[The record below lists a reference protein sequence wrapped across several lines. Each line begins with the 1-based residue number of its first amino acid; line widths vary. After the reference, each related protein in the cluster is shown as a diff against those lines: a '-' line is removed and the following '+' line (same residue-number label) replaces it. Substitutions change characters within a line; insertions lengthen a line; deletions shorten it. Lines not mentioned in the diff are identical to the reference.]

1 MGLATFLL
9 LRAEEREAK
18 SRIKAEEKNLITLG
32 IIDFIS
38 LAEYREFIDR
48 IAASIPRDEL
58 NEVIHIYEPPG
69 KLIYSNQSEH
79 KWKISPEV
87 ISKYVNQDYFEIHQ
101 EIGSTLLKFIAMKPG
116 MEKYFGLRSRPCEQH
131 HGQPFVVLPVFSD
144 CLC

>member
-1 MGLATFLL
+1 MGLATFLLL

-69 KLIYSNQSEH
+69 KLIYSN
-79 KWKISPEV
+79 
-87 ISKYVNQDYFEIHQ
+87 KYDVNGKFP
-101 EIGSTLLKFIAMKPG
+101 LKSFRNM
-116 MEKYFGLRSRPCEQH
+116 
-131 HGQPFVVLPVFSD
+131 
-144 CLC
+144 